1 MMETN
6 PLVSVVIPAYNAG
19 SWIDDT
25 IRSVLKQSYR
35 NIEIIV
41 VDDHSTDSTGKI
53 ATMFPIRLL
62 VNPTNIG
69 ECRTSRFGF
78 LNAHGRYIC
87 RLSADDAYMDRHY
100 IGKQVS
106 VLERSGADWC
116 YHSVNMVG
124 DYVYNA
130 KPVRT
135 CWVPIPMRWFK
146 SGLKRLD
153 NLILS
158 FPRFAFVLI
167 TLRNPV
173 NASSIMFRRDSYM
186 NIQWSDTDR
195 TDCDSVLLMNMLLAG
210 QHGIAIHDPGVFYRI
225 HPDQSSNDEN
235 YLKIRNSHRSMMKRK
250 VLDGQYPVWLKIL
263 VRLTG
268 V

>member
-1 MMETN
+1 MDT
-6 PLVSVVIPAYNAG
+6 PLVTVVIPAYNAAP
-19 SWIDDT
+19 WIGDT

-41 VDDHSTDSTGKI
+41 IDDHSNDSTVELVQN
-53 ATMFPIRLL
+53 FPVKLF
-62 VNPTNIG
+62 VNPTNLG
-69 ECRTSRFGF
+69 ECKSSRWGF
-78 LNAHGRYIC
+78 LQAHGRYIC

-100 IGKQVS
+100 IGDQVE
-106 VLERSGADWC
+106 VMERSGTDWC

-124 DYVYNA
+124 DYIFHA
-130 KPVRT
+130 KPVET
-135 CWVPIPMRWFK
+135 CWIPIPMRWFK

-158 FPRFAFVLI
+158 FPRLAFVLI
-167 TLRNPV
+167 MLRNPV

-186 NIQWSDTDR
+186 NVQWSEIDQ
-195 TDCDSVLLMNMLLAG
+195 TDCDSVLLMNMLLNG
-210 QHGIAIHDPGVFYRI
+210 QHGIAIHSPGVFYRT
-225 HPDQSSNDEN
+225 HPGQGSIKPE
-235 YLKIRNSHRSMMKRK
+235 YLKVRDDHRNQMRQK
-250 VLDGQYPVWLKIL
+250 VLKGKYPIWLKLL